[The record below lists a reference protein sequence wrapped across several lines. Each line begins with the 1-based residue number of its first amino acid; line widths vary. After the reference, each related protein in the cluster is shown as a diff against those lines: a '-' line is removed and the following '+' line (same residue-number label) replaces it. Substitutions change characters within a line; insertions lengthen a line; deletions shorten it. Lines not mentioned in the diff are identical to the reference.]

1 MVVLLLRM
9 QGRPRWRLKKMKKK
23 IRKRRNTEKSQSVT
37 NFGMSMQIYPG
48 CLCVMFKRCFLRGP
62 IDDNGRT
69 ERIIC
74 MYSIKDRLSSSEK
87 NDSRNDFDPA
97 WKVVILQPTKF
108 FFLSLSFSQKKK
120 KKNPKYIW
128 LAIDGTGVQLETELR
143 HTER

>member
-1 MVVLLLRM
+1 MTFEKDEKKDTKKTKHRKKVTRSRILECQCKSIRAVCVLCS
-9 QGRPRWRLKKMKKK
+9 KD
-23 IRKRRNTEKSQSVT
+23 V
-37 NFGMSMQIYPG
+37 
-48 CLCVMFKRCFLRGP
+48 FLRGP

-120 KKNPKYIW
+120 KKKSQIH
-128 LAIDGTGVQLETELR
+128 LTGN
-143 HTER
+143 